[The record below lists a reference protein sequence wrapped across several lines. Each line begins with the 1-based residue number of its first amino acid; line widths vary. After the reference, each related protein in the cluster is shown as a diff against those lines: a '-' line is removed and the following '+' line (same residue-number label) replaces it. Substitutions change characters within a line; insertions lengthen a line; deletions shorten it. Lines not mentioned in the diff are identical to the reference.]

1 MLVGFI
7 SQSPLGPHELG
18 HSLDALEDIIVTSEN
33 HEAHRVVFGPHVAG
47 TAFVPSWR
55 TTPATYQTQAG
66 HIAWLDGEFF
76 NRSELVKAHRWTAHT
91 DVEFLAHAVTGGN
104 ERFSALDGLF
114 SGVVFD
120 GYRNELHIV
129 TDRYGLRPLYWTR
142 QGTRIAWASQTK
154 AFLALPDFSPIID
167 PISREVFFATGQLP
181 SDRTWLKSVEP
192 VPPGLRITFR
202 LADGGFTRQHYW
214 SWDDVAP
221 FVGHQKLPELAHELG
236 ARFGRA
242 VEKRSSGQTGLILS
256 GGLDSRAI
264 LAAMPDQ
271 PHTFT
276 FGAPNSPDVLLA
288 ARAAKVKKTG
298 HTVLPLTQEN
308 WLAPRIPGIWWTDGA
323 LGLLHMHGIEHLH
336 RQKEAFNICLNG
348 AGGDGLA
355 GAGHLFPPHEL
366 FSYLKNRL
374 HHDTDGHPHIN
385 KQIESAFKKNGS
397 AHAFYIDWRMRG
409 FTIQG
414 PRLGL
419 FHGLEYRLPF
429 LDNQVQE
436 FLYALPF
443 EIKKGN
449 RLYRQMLLQT
459 FPNYFKTIPW
469 QSTGFSLSWP
479 PWLIK
484 GLRGFA
490 RLHTRAHHAP
500 FANYANWLRTPPG
513 KIVCEHLLQDPH
525 AHYHAYANAR
535 QIGELWQRHLNGEN
549 HADILGR
556 YLTFEIY
563 LRQLFDAK
571 YRTPED
577 ATELL
582 TPK

>member
-7 SQSPLGPHELG
+7 SQLPLGPHELG
-18 HSLDALEDIIVTSEN
+18 RSLDALENIVVTSEN
-33 HEAHRVVFGPHVAG
+33 HKAHRVIFGPHVAG
-47 TAFVPSWR
+47 TAFAPSWR
-55 TTPATYQTQAG
+55 TTPATYQTQSG

-76 NRSELVKAHRWTAHT
+76 NRSELVKAHRWTANT

-120 GYRNELHIV
+120 GYRNELHSV

-154 AFLALPDFSPIID
+154 AFLSLPDFSPTID
-167 PISREVFFATGQLP
+167 PISREVFLATGQLP
-181 SDRTWLKSVEP
+181 SDRTWLKGIEP
-192 VPPGLRITFR
+192 IPPRTRITFR
-202 LADGGFTRQHYW
+202 LSDGGFTRQHYW
-214 SWDDVAP
+214 SWDDIAP
-221 FVGHQKLPELAHELG
+221 LVGSQDIRELARELG
-236 ARFGRA
+236 SRFRRA
-242 VEKRSSGQTGLILS
+242 VEQRSSAQTGLILS

-264 LAAMPDQ
+264 LAAMPHS

-276 FGAPNSPDVLLA
+276 FGVPNSSDVLLA
-288 ARAAKVKKTG
+288 AKAASVKKAG
-298 HTVLPLTQEN
+298 HTVLPLTREN

-323 LGLLHMHGIEHLH
+323 LDLIHMHGIEHLN
-336 RQKEAFNICLNG
+336 RQKEAFDICLNG

-355 GAGHLFPPHEL
+355 GAGHLFHPHEL
-366 FSYLKNRL
+366 IPYLQNRL
-374 HHDTDGHPHIN
+374 NLDTENHPSICN
-385 KQIESAFKKNGS
+385 QIEAAFKKVGT

-414 PRLGL
+414 PRLSL

-436 FLYALPF
+436 FLYALPLK
-443 EIKKGN
+443 IKTGN

-459 FPNYFKTIPW
+459 FPEYFKTIPW
-469 QSTGFSLSWP
+469 QSTGFPLSWP
-479 PWLIK
+479 PWIIK

-490 RLHTRAHHAP
+490 RLRNRSRHTP
-500 FANYANWLRTPPG
+500 FANYADWLRTSPG
-513 KIVCEHLLQDPH
+513 KTVCERLLQDPH

-535 QIGELWQRHLNGEN
+535 QISELWQRHLKGEN
-549 HADILGR
+549 HTNILGR
-556 YLTFEIY
+556 HLTFELY
-563 LRQLFDAK
+563 LRQLFDAR
-571 YRTPED
+571 YRTHEET
-577 ATELL
+577 TELL
-582 TPK
+582 TSQ